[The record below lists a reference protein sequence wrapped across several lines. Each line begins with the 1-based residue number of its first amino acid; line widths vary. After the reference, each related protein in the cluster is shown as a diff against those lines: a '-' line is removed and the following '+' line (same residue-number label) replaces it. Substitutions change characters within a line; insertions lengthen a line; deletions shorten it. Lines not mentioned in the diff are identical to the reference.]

1 MAYWDAAFLAS
12 PADADLISEGAG
24 KIRELKDAI
33 HDGSWV
39 SHIGTALF
47 ATAAE
52 VTAGTESGKAIAPD
66 HLAEAGIRAAV
77 LPTNHLSGLALSNA
91 ADTEHDLTIA
101 VGKARDATD
110 AVDMTLASALTKQ
123 GDAEWAVGT
132 AAGGFAAGESM
143 PATGTVHV
151 WIIKRSDTGVVD
163 VLFNDHATTALT
175 PTLPANYD
183 YKRLIG
189 SYRTSSS
196 HFINGDWWGTGLN
209 RTFMFDTPILD
220 VSTAS
225 PGTNA
230 VTAALST
237 PGGIV
242 VNALLNT
249 SQGTNGLPY
258 ISSLTNADLAP
269 SLTVAPLA
277 SSGSSGNIADKLE
290 VFTNTSSQI
299 RYRCL
304 SDVAIYIATIGY
316 EMSL

>member
-1 MAYWDAAFLAS
+1 MKSYGIEVQD
-12 PADADLISEGAG
+12 PAHVTGIY
-24 KIRELKDAI
+24 
-33 HDGSWV
+33 
-39 SHIGTALF
+39 

-52 VTAGTESGKAIAPD
+52 VLAGTEAAKAIAPD
-66 HLAEAGIRAAV
+66 HLAEAGITAA

-151 WIIKRSDTGVVD
+151 WLIKRSDTGVVD
-163 VLFNDHATTALT
+163 VLFNDHATSALA

-196 HFINGDWWGTGLN
+196 HFINGDWWGTGVD
-209 RTFMFDTPILD
+209 RTFMYDTPILD
-220 VSTAS
+220 VNNAT

-230 VTAALST
+230 ITAALST
-237 PGGIV
+237 PGGIKTR
-242 VNALLNT
+242 ALI
-249 SQGTNGLPY
+249 NGLAAAGIFY
-258 ISSLTNADLAP
+258 VSSLENADLAP
-269 SLTVAPLA
+269 SATGVPL
-277 SSGSSGNIADKLE
+277 SSFHSGGTTTYAMTD
-290 VFTNTSSQI
+290 VSSQI
-299 RYRCL
+299 RYR
-304 SDVAIYIATIGY
+304 SSWNGQTYIATLGY